1 MCSLYYNT
9 ITFNMSNKTVYNLEQ
24 ELVKKFNL
32 PSQWADYDDDLDAI
46 YMEKVH
52 PLIMNS
58 LGLSCQIKNN
68 ILVSQ
73 NKQKHNVTKTT
84 RHTNPFELLS
94 TWFFLSSSS
103 IRFLTSSSIFLS
115 VKSAFFI
122 LVVSLVCAYSNVSA
136 HVHPCP
142 CIVDVQPRQY
152 VFGLWYLWSE
162 IRFIF
167 CVFVILDVPS

>member
-1 MCSLYYNT
+1 
-9 ITFNMSNKTVYNLEQ
+9 MSNKTVYNLEQ

-94 TWFFLSSSS
+94 T
-103 IRFLTSSSIFLS
+103 
-115 VKSAFFI
+115 
-122 LVVSLVCAYSNVSA
+122 
-136 HVHPCP
+136 
-142 CIVDVQPRQY
+142 
-152 VFGLWYLWSE
+152 
-162 IRFIF
+162 
-167 CVFVILDVPS
+167 